1 MAAGD
6 ITFFD
11 DSMRTQLIG
20 WAGTD
25 IIKCALVTNTPAP
38 TAADVDPE
46 LLDYTEL
53 SDLGGSYTAGGESLG
68 TWTALLTEAA
78 GVVKY
83 DTTSDPMWTQNA
95 LDTTDPSW
103 GIIYNSSQVG
113 NPCLAYVELGGPID
127 LTLGSLT
134 IVWNAA
140 GIATITK
147 AA

>member
-1 MAAGD
+1 MATGT

-11 DSMRTQLIG
+11 DSMRTQLVG

-25 IIKCALVTNTPAP
+25 VIKCALVTNAVIP
-38 TAADVDPE
+38 TAADVAPE
-46 LLDYTEL
+46 LIDYTEL
-53 SDLGGSYTAGGESLG
+53 PNAGSYITGGANLG
-68 TWTALLTEAA
+68 TWTALLTTPSA

-83 DTTSDPMWTQNA
+83 DTVTDPSWDQNA
-95 LDTTDPSW
+95 LSVTDPYW
-103 GIIYNSSQVG
+103 GIIYNDTQTG
-113 NPCLAYVELGGPID
+113 DPCLAYVELGGPID